1 MGFVTGV
8 LVVTTG
14 LPSFIVTLGFWFA
27 NRGFANY
34 LAFRVHDTSRLDI
47 KNRLEESKVLQNG
60 QVIELP
66 DPTKIDDI
74 FAFKEGFFGLD
85 IGWIFLNAEVYYF
98 IIIAIVAVYVLN
110 FSKIGNWI
118 FASGGDPVAARAV
131 GVPVS
136 RVKVGLFMTSA
147 IFAGFLGMVFVLA
160 SGVSDPL
167 AGDFREL
174 HAIAAAVIGGCALTG
189 GYGTVIGAVLGAL
202 IFSIVQ
208 IGIRFVPLIDNN
220 LFRVIVGLMLLGSAL
235 LNQFIRGRV
244 VKG

>member
-1 MGFVTGV
+1 M
-8 LVVTTG
+8 
-14 LPSFIVTLGFWFA
+14 
-27 NRGFANY
+27 
-34 LAFRVHDTSRLDI
+34 
-47 KNRLEESKVLQNG
+47 
-60 QVIELP
+60 
-66 DPTKIDDI
+66 
-74 FAFKEGFFGLD
+74 
-85 IGWIFLNAEVYYF
+85 
-98 IIIAIVAVYVLN
+98 
-110 FSKIGNWI
+110 
-118 FASGGDPVAARAV
+118 AARAV

-136 RVKVGLFMTSA
+136 RVKIGLFMNSA
-147 IFAGFLGMVFVLA
+147 ILSGFLGMVFVLG

-220 LFRVIVGLMLLGSAL
+220 LFRVIVGLMLLGAAL
-235 LNQFIRGRV
+235 LNQFIRDRV